1 MRIFS
6 FGGGVQ
12 SMAALVLAKQ
22 GKIDFRAFVFSN
34 VGADSENPDTISYF
48 GSVALPFAQANHLE
62 LHEIKRTTNS
72 EETLYHR
79 LLREN
84 NSIVIPVHM
93 PSGAPGT
100 RNCTKS
106 FKIAVIRKWLG
117 KGSHVVGLG
126 ISLDEF
132 QRMRNDSG
140 YKNIV
145 NEYPL
150 IDLKLTRSAC
160 IDIIK
165 SEGLPVP
172 PKSSCWFCPFH
183 NMAAWQ
189 EIRRNKPELF
199 QKAVELEAL
208 LNEKR
213 AKLKRDKVWLTQKAK
228 PLSQVVADQPLLFVE
243 EEPCD
248 SGYCMV

>member
-1 MRIFS
+1 M
-6 FGGGVQ
+6 
-12 SMAALVLAKQ
+12 
-22 GKIDFRAFVFSN
+22 
-34 VGADSENPDTISYF
+34 
-48 GSVALPFAQANHLE
+48 
-62 LHEIKRTTNS
+62 
-72 EETLYHR
+72 
-79 LLREN
+79 
-84 NSIVIPVHM
+84 
-93 PSGAPGT
+93 
-100 RNCTKS
+100 
-106 FKIAVIRKWLG
+106 AVIRKWLG

-199 QKAVELEAL
+199 QKAVELEVL
-208 LNEKR
+208 LNDKR
-213 AKLKRDKVWLTQKAK
+213 AKLKRDKVWLTQKAR
-228 PLSQVVADQPLLFVE
+228 PLSQVVADQPLLFAE